1 MEEEVIF
8 KSLTGAIEALDR
20 EVSRLNELLEALDN
34 PSPQVSSTVID
45 YFYPDEV
52 FNLKAKQ
59 ALMFGGLVSEIP
71 IEVEVFADISPFLTT
86 DTLSEFV
93 NQVGSIKTK
102 LADIDP
108 EDIEL
113 RKQLYVYATGDG
125 INEETGN
132 YLTDFCVNKCLDEEV
147 LGKLNPPTE
156 PTTPGDCILFIEG
169 VKEALVRLIELEVIL
184 NPKEEVTKGFM
195 DVILEP

>member
-1 MEEEVIF
+1 MEEDVIVEG
-8 KSLTGAIEALDR
+8 LPGAIEAVGK
-20 EVSRLNELLEALDN
+20 EIVRLNELLEALDN

-59 ALMFGGLVSEIP
+59 ALMFGGPVSDIP
-71 IEVEVFADISPFLTT
+71 IEVETFADISPFLTT
-86 DTLSEFV
+86 DTLSQFV
-93 NQVGSIKTK
+93 NQVGLIKTK

-108 EDIEL
+108 DDIEL
-113 RKQLYVYATGDG
+113 RKQLYTYATGNG

-132 YLTDFCVNKCLDEEV
+132 YLTDFCVSKCLDEEV
-147 LGKLNPPTE
+147 LGKLNPLTE
-156 PTTPGDCILFIEG
+156 PTTPGGCILFIEG
-169 VKEALVRLIELEVIL
+169 VKEALVRLNELEVIL

-195 DVILEP
+195 DVILES